1 MHVCLLTHFRVA
13 AHIHHQ
19 LAINAHDEY
28 QLTYRRQQN
37 DVAAD
42 HRVLPFKLAAAA
54 HKVIR
59 LVIYVTSRWRKF
71 YYRSK
76 LNLLKFFG
84 YTCGLLL
91 TRSSRTTLCVTSGE
105 KKSCVEI
112 AL

>member
-1 MHVCLLTHFRVA
+1 MWCLLTHFRGV

-54 HKVIR
+54 HKVIP

-76 LNLLKFFG
+76 LNLLKFFCS
-84 YTCGLLL
+84 YLWAPHKEF
-91 TRSSRTTLCVTSGE
+91 SYNSLCDKWE
-105 KKSCVEI
+105 KKSFLEI